1 MQTMQK
7 ILLLSALTLVS
18 GLATAQETGRVISS
32 TPILQQ
38 VSVPRQ
44 VCSQQQVA
52 VEQPRSG
59 AGALMGG
66 IAGGAMGNAIG
77 GGSGRAAA
85 TMLGVLG
92 GVILGNN
99 IEGPGPTQVQ
109 TVQNC
114 STQTFYETRNA
125 GYSVVYEYAGKQYT
139 TTLAADPGAT
149 ISLQVSPM
157 GYSTPPPVRAPVQ
170 QQVLWGD
177 TYQPEPIYT
186 TPTPV
191 VVQAVPAYRP
201 ALPIGVELNFG
212 YQRGYGHWR

>member
-1 MQTMQK
+1 MTMQK
-7 ILLLSALTLVS
+7 ILLLSALTLVT
-18 GLATAQETGRVISS
+18 GFAAAQETGRVISA
-32 TPILQQ
+32 TPITQQ
-38 VSVPRQ
+38 IAVPRQ

-52 VEQPRSG
+52 VEAPRSG

-92 GVILGNN
+92 GVILGNS
-99 IEGPGPTQVQ
+99 IEGPGQTQWQ

-114 STQTFYETRNA
+114 STQTFYENRNA

-139 TTLAADPGAT
+139 TTLPQDPGAT
-149 ISLQVSPM
+149 IALQVSPV
-157 GYSTPPPVRAPVQ
+157 GYSNMPPVRAPVQ
-170 QQVLWGD
+170 QQVISGD
-177 TYQPEPIYT
+177 TYQPGPVYT
-186 TPTPV
+186 APTPV
-191 VVQAVPAYRP
+191 VVQAVPYYRP
-201 ALPIGVELNFG
+201 SLPIGVELNFG

>member
-1 MQTMQK
+1 MQK

-52 VEQPRSG
+52 VESPRSG

-85 TMLGVLG
+85 TMLGILG
-92 GVILGNN
+92 GVVLGDR
-99 IEGPGPTQVQ
+99 IEGPGQTQLQ

-125 GYSVVYEYAGKQYT
+125 GYTVVYEYAGKQYT
-139 TTLAADPGAT
+139 TTLAADPGAS
-149 ISLQVSPM
+149 IALQVSPV
-157 GYSTPPPVRAPVQ
+157 GSSVPPPVVRAPVQ
-170 QQVLWGD
+170 QQVISGD
-177 TYQPEPIYT
+177 YYQTEPAYT
-186 TPTPV
+186 VAAPV
-191 VVQAVPAYRP
+191 VVQAVPYYRAP
-201 ALPIGVELNFG
+201 LPIGVELNFG